1 MPSLPAYAAFGRRLW
16 AVALD
21 AIVAGFGIVAI
32 AIVGDFARN
41 VPGSGRVLVV
51 LLYAIIF
58 LYEPLLV
65 WGFGATIGQRA
76 ANLRVVDDA
85 TGGNPPFWRAFVRFV
100 LKTVLG
106 LPSFIAMA
114 FTRRHQALHDK
125 LTHTTV
131 QIRDLDRAAA
141 GDYHAERVKDAP
153 DPAMPSPLRR
163 IVIIVL
169 YSAGLFLIGIVE
181 VVLFVALFHA
191 GDIDVLNSLFALFW
205 TAGTLWVVIAG
216 WQGLLIGAR
225 RRVPDRVEE

>member
-1 MPSLPAYAAFGRRLW
+1 MTAAYAAFGRRLW

-32 AIVGDFARN
+32 TIVGDLTRN

-51 LLYAIIF
+51 LLYALIF

-131 QIRDLDRAAA
+131 QIRNLDRAVE
-141 GDYHAERVKDAP
+141 GDYHAERVEDAP

-163 IVIIVL
+163 III
-169 YSAGLFLIGIVE
+169 IE
-181 VVLFVALFHA
+181 VVLFAALFHA
-191 GDIDVLNSLFALFW
+191 RDLDVLNNLFALFW
-205 TAGTLWVVIAG
+205 IAGTLWVVIVG

-225 RRVPDRVEE
+225 RRPDRVEE

>member
-1 MPSLPAYAAFGRRLW
+1 MTPAYAAFGRRLW

-21 AIVAGFGIVAI
+21 AVVVGFGIVAI
-32 AIVGDFARN
+32 AIVGDFTRN
-41 VPGSGRVLVV
+41 VPGSGRVLVI
-51 LLYAIIF
+51 LLYALIF

-131 QIRDLDRAAA
+131 QIRNLDRAVE
-141 GDYHAERVKDAP
+141 GDYHAERVQDAP
-153 DPAMPSPLRR
+153 DPGMPSPLRR

-169 YSAGLFLIGIVE
+169 YSAGLFLVGIVE
-181 VVLFVALFHA
+181 VVLFVALFRA
-191 GDIDVLNSLFALFW
+191 RDLEVLYGLFALFW
-205 TAGTLWVVIAG
+205 IAGTLWVVIEG
-216 WQGLLIGAR
+216 WQGLLFGAR
-225 RRVPDRVEE
+225 RRPDRVEE

>member
-1 MPSLPAYAAFGRRLW
+1 MTAAYAAFGRRLW

-21 AIVAGFGIVAI
+21 AMVAGFAIVAI
-32 AIVGDFARN
+32 TIVGDLTRN

-51 LLYAIIF
+51 LLYALIF

-131 QIRDLDRAAA
+131 QIRNLDRAVE
-141 GDYHAERVKDAP
+141 GDYHAERVEDAP
-153 DPAMPSPLRR
+153 DPALPSPLRR
-163 IVIIVL
+163 IIIIAL
-169 YSAGLFLIGIVE
+169 YSAGLFLVGIIE
-181 VVLFVALFHA
+181 VVLFATLFHA
-191 GDIDVLNSLFALFW
+191 RDLDVLNNLFALLW
-205 TAGTLWVVIAG
+205 VAGTLWVVIAG
-216 WQGLLIGAR
+216 WQGVLIGAR
-225 RRVPDRVEE
+225 RRPDRVEE

>member
-1 MPSLPAYAAFGRRLW
+1 MTAAYAAFGRRLW

-32 AIVGDFARN
+32 TIVGDLTRN

-51 LLYAIIF
+51 LLYALIF

-131 QIRDLDRAAA
+131 QIRNLDRAVE
-141 GDYHAERVKDAP
+141 GDYHAERVEDAP

-163 IVIIVL
+163 IIIIAL
-169 YSAGLFLIGIVE
+169 YSAGLFLVGIIE
-181 VVLFVALFHA
+181 VVLFATLFRA
-191 GDIDVLNSLFALFW
+191 RDLDVLNNLFALFW
-205 TAGTLWVVIAG
+205 VAGTLWVVIAG
-216 WQGLLIGAR
+216 WQGVLIGAR
-225 RRVPDRVEE
+225 RRPDRVEE